1 MAYFHL
7 KLVAPR
13 PSFPFDATAAE
24 GAAMGAHQV
33 YWQELADRKIAI
45 AVGPVFDPKGP
56 FGMAVVEAENEVE
69 AEALG
74 AADPVIVADLG
85 FRYETAPIPSLI
97 LRQS

>member
-13 PSFPFDATAAE
+13 PSFPFDATAEEGQAMAAHSGYWSGLAE
-24 GAAMGAHQV
+24 K
-33 YWQELADRKIAI
+33 KIAI

-56 FGMAVVEAENEVE
+56 FGLAIVETENEAE

-74 AADPVIVADLG
+74 AADPVIRAGLG
-85 FRYETAPIPSLI
+85 FSYDVAQIPSLI

>member
-13 PSFPFDATAAE
+13 PSFPFDTTAAE
-24 GAAMGAHQV
+24 GTAMGEHQI
-33 YWQELADRKIAI
+33 YWEELAERKIAI

-56 FGMAVVEAENEVE
+56 FGMAIVEAENEAE

-74 AADPVIVADLG
+74 AADPVIMADLG

-97 LRQS
+97 LR